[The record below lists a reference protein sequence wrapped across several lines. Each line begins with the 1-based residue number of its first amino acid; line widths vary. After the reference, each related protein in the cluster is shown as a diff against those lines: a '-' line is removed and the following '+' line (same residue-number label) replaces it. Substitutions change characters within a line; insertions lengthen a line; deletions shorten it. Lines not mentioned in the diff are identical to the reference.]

1 MFADRSAP
9 SSPISDNPLMPR
21 LYQAA
26 IGPLNTAYYQQLF
39 ERFDAL
45 GKPLPTWNWAAGFCT
60 LGWMGLRGL
69 WQAAAIYAAVIA
81 GVALL
86 WWGLDLHHTLPLPA
100 ALALLLLLALL
111 AVLVPG
117 LGGNALYHRTVRA
130 RTMQALTDSST
141 LSQAMQQLQG
151 RAPTSTR
158 LQWATTGG
166 ALAMLLAAALVWGV
180 TSLPTPGKRPPTTG
194 TQGPTQ
200 QDTARALAALRPAAP
215 AADPTAAA
223 STAATA
229 APDSAAVPLSTGT
242 DATGSA
248 APTAPAPI
256 AALAPATA
264 TSPAP
269 STEPVTTAPA
279 APALAAAPTASA
291 TPATSST
298 PVAAADK
305 ASPPAEPHAAE
316 PAAKKAKAAKPEKT
330 SKAEPAEKPAKP
342 AKAAAKA
349 EPTEKSEKA
358 EKSAKAAPKGLQ
370 PGKFYLNNGIYA
382 QPENARRVARQLRE
396 AGLPVF
402 TQTLQSSKG
411 DVTRVRVGPLDSR
424 HQADLAAR
432 KAQALHLEGQ
442 VFQHAPD

>member
-45 GKPLPTWNWAAGFCT
+45 GKPLPTWNWAAGLCT

-69 WQAAAIYAAVIA
+69 WQAAAVYTAVVA

-86 WWGLDLHHTLPLPA
+86 WWGLDLHHALPLPA
-100 ALALLLLLALL
+100 ALALLLLLVLL
-111 AVLVPG
+111 AVLLPG
-117 LGGNALYHRTVRA
+117 LGGNALYHRAVRA

-141 LSQAMQQLQG
+141 LSQAMQQLQN

-166 ALAMLLAAALVWGV
+166 ALAMLLAAALIWGV
-180 TSLPTPGKRPPTTG
+180 TSLPTPAKRPAASG
-194 TQGPTQ
+194 TPARTQ
-200 QDTARALAALRPAAP
+200 QDTARALAALRPATP
-215 AADPTAAA
+215 AADPAA
-223 STAATA
+223 TPTA
-229 APDSAAVPLSTGT
+229 APDSAAAPAATGS
-242 DATGSA
+242 DAAGSA
-248 APTAPAPI
+248 APTTSATAPTAAPAP
-256 AALAPATA
+256 ATPTLPAPA
-264 TSPAP
+264 
-269 STEPVTTAPA
+269 TEPVTTTPV

-330 SKAEPAEKPAKP
+330 GKAEPAEKPAKP

-349 EPTEKSEKA
+349 EPAEKSEKA
-358 EKSAKAAPKGLQ
+358 EKSAKAAPAPKGLQ

>member
-69 WQAAAIYAAVIA
+69 WQAAAIYAAVVA

-86 WWGLDLHHTLPLPA
+86 WWGLDLHHALPLPA
-100 ALALLLLLALL
+100 ALALLLLLVLL
-111 AVLVPG
+111 AVLLPG
-117 LGGNALYHRTVRA
+117 LGGNALYHRAVRA

-141 LSQAMQQLQG
+141 LSQAMQQLQS

-166 ALAMLLAAALVWGV
+166 ALAMLLAAALIWAV
-180 TSLPTPGKRPPTTG
+180 TSLPTPAKRPAASG
-194 TQGPTQ
+194 TPARTQ

-215 AADPTAAA
+215 ATDPAA
-223 STAATA
+223 TPTA
-229 APDSAAVPLSTGT
+229 APDSAAAPAPTGT
-242 DATGSA
+242 DAAGSA
-248 APTAPAPI
+248 APTAPATTP
-256 AALAPATA
+256 APTAAPAPVTA

-269 STEPVTTAPA
+269 STEPVAPT
-279 APALAAAPTASA
+279 LAAAPTASA

-305 ASPPAEPHAAE
+305 VSPPAEPHAAE
-316 PAAKKAKAAKPEKT
+316 PAAKKTKAAKPEKT

-342 AKAAAKA
+342 AKAAAKP
-349 EPTEKSEKA
+349 EPAEKSEKA
-358 EKSAKAAPKGLQ
+358 EKSAKAAPAPKGLQ